1 MDKKNLMAPYQQSF
15 RIDDLL
21 TRKASEQ
28 QPPHFCPPLLTT
40 NTTTSSSTSNN
51 NNNSND
57 SLQPS
62 PLTTSLQ
69 PPPLS
74 NLLPPP
80 LGQMGAQ
87 VKIENSMSYHPKV
100 WWMLGVTSYHNYK
113 ERERERGGRGGGG
126 EFIGRPCQGRV

>member
-21 TRKASEQ
+21 TRKVSEQ
-28 QPPHFCPPLLTT
+28 QPPHFCPPLLA
-40 NTTTSSSTSNN
+40 TTTTTASSN

-62 PLTTSLQ
+62 PLTSSLQ

-80 LGQMGAQ
+80 LGQ
-87 VKIENSMSYHPKV
+87 
-100 WWMLGVTSYHNYK
+100 L
-113 ERERERGGRGGGG
+113 GGRDPGVKMESSMPYHSNGKV
-126 EFIGRPCQGRV
+126 RR